1 MAQWNQQD
9 LCSACCVFVICA
21 HIALDQRHLQL
32 VLMQESPKFCKYDFH
47 LWSVY
52 MIEIRIT
59 QGDGFVEIGD
69 IIVCDIKQDKDW

>member
-1 MAQWNQQD
+1 
-9 LCSACCVFVICA
+9 
-21 HIALDQRHLQL
+21 
-32 VLMQESPKFCKYDFH
+32 MQESPKYCKYDFH